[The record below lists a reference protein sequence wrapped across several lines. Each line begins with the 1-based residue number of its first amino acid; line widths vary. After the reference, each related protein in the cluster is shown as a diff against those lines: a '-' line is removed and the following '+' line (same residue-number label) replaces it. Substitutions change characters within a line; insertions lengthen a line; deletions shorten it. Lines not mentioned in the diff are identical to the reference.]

1 MAEINKPTVTAA
13 VPSYSLRLRS
23 RDMSV
28 ANPDS
33 ETSTSSHLMHLAE
46 HRGRRTRNPRVFT
59 PTAPR
64 NPSGFTARYRAHRCP
79 PNWNSQLRALS
90 RPLTQPQH
98 DSKLL
103 PHRDWRLQLRLTGH
117 TRPPAVPVR
126 ARTHGLESRQWPWG
140 SAGQIWGLPADGMH
154 HNNDPRR
161 SLGACCCIPHLYLS
175 PACRP
180 ARMHDEPETAMM

>member
-59 PTAPR
+59 PAAPR

-126 ARTHGLESRQWPWG
+126 ARTHARSRVSPVAMGLGGPNMGAARGRHASQQRPPAFPR
-140 SAGQIWGLPADGMH
+140 SMLLHTASISLAG
-154 HNNDPRR
+154 
-161 SLGACCCIPHLYLS
+161 LS
-175 PACRP
+175 PCTNA
-180 ARMHDEPETAMM
+180 